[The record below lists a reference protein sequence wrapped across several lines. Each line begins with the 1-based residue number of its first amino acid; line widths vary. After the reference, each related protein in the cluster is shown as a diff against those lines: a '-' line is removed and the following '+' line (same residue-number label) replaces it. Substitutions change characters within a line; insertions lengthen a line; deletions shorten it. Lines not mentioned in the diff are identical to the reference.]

1 MKKIFIILL
10 LLLPIVLPA
19 NAEDQLDNKIITMKE
34 NFQSYP
40 IELRKLV
47 VSTINSFE
55 KTLTSPNFM
64 VEAQLTETKSKI
76 DEIIISYQDYSKTE
90 FIHNFKVLH
99 TDIRLYLLSKKIFN
113 EETAKNKE
121 IIEEGYTKIE
131 NTIKGMRISA
141 GLW

>member
-1 MKKIFIILL
+1 MKKLSIILL

-19 NAEDQLDNKIITMKE
+19 NAEDQLDNKTITMKE

-40 IELRKLV
+40 IELRKLI

-55 KTLTSPNFM
+55 KILTSPNFM

-76 DEIIISYQDYSKTE
+76 DEIIISHPDYSKTE
-90 FIHNFKVLH
+90 FIHNFKLLH

-113 EETAKNKE
+113 EETAKGKGD
-121 IIEEGYTKIE
+121 IEKLYSKIE
-131 NTIKGMRISA
+131 NTIKEMRDSA